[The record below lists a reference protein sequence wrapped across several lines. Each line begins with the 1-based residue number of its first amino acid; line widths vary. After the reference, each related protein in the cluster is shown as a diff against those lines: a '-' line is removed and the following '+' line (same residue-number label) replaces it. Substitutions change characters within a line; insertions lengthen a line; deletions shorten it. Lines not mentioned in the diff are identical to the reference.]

1 MNTDMVLP
9 FAAGSARRMLA
20 KLQHRLL
27 ALATQCVDLSLEDVH
42 ISVSQQDEP
51 GPRLSP
57 GSDLQGKDA
66 LQFSVRRLSLEPHG
80 QHIFS
85 A

>member
-1 MNTDMVLP
+1 
-9 FAAGSARRMLA
+9 MLA

-57 GSDLQGKDA
+57 GSDLHGKDA
-66 LQFSVRRLSLEPHG
+66 LLFSVRRLSLEPHG
-80 QHIFS
+80 PYIYPPCVPK
-85 A
+85 AP